1 MVSGVTTDSP
11 PLLPGPLRW
20 AVRLLTG
27 EAVALGLVAVFLV
40 YEDLTGTA
48 TTLGGALVVTG
59 FAAVGA
65 LLVFALARALAA
77 RRKGARG
84 PAVVVQ
90 LMLLPIGFFM
100 IQGGLAWL
108 GVPVL
113 ALALTIGGC
122 LVSPSTIKALGLD
135 TRHP

>member
-11 PLLPGPLRW
+11 PLAGPLRW
-20 AVRLLTG
+20 AVWLLTG
-27 EAVALGLVAVFLV
+27 EAVALGLTTLYLI
-40 YEDLTGTA
+40 YEGLTGTA
-48 TTLGGALVVTG
+48 TTLVGALVVTG
-59 FAAVGA
+59 FAGAGA

-108 GVPVL
+108 GAPVIAL
-113 ALALTIGGC
+113 ALAVGGC
-122 LVSPSTIKALGLD
+122 LVSPSTITALGLD
-135 TRHP
+135 ARRS